1 MEAWITDQEL
11 QEALKIVNTAIEQRL
26 SFDYKTSTLNF
37 LETMSPK
44 FSARF
49 KRYAVPFLSAEYAHV
64 SIKSVPDK
72 AFLRVRNIGIKIVCE
87 FETLRKDFLEITNQ

>member
-49 KRYAVPFLSAEYAHV
+49 KRYAVPICRICTCINQVCSRQ
-64 SIKSVPDK
+64 SISPS
-72 AFLRVRNIGIKIVCE
+72 
-87 FETLRKDFLEITNQ
+87 